1 MVVRML
7 LVNEIDLLLE
17 PSFLLSF
24 APKSLF
30 APITLL
36 QNDDT
41 YSILVLVVSRRTGG
55 EDLE

>member
-1 MVVRML
+1 ML